1 MRTWI
6 TMFVVLMSLSLC
18 LGQAAL
24 PPAKAERPL
33 RFLFVSPCVH
43 EDFFNPVKKGMAD
56 AAKLL
61 GVQCEFVGT
70 EDVDIP
76 AQCELVRKGLA
87 QGYDGIAVDIID
99 PSGFDAVLTEARDKG
114 VPVVA
119 FNTDGGKNLRLRMS
133 GVSQNL
139 CEAGR
144 TVGREALPKLSQG
157 CKVLITQHS
166 KGVSALDD
174 RMRGIQEILATK
186 GISGQVV
193 ITGTTPEASAKVIAD
208 ALHANPAIKAVLAT
222 GQADTEGAGLA
233 VERHFA
239 GRGCYVAGFD
249 LSTNT
254 LRLIKAGV
262 IDFTIDQQPYIQ
274 GFYPVVQLAQYCRY
288 GIRPADIDSGATVIR
303 AADVEKL
310 IKFKQAGYR

>member
-6 TMFVVLMSLSLC
+6 TVFVVLMSLNLC

-24 PPAKAERPL
+24 PPAQQERPL

-61 GVQCEFVGT
+61 NVRCEFVGT

-99 PSGFDAVLTEARDKG
+99 PSGFDAVLAEARDKG

-119 FNTDGGKNLRLRMS
+119 FNTDDGKNPGLRMS
-133 GVSQNL
+133 GISQNL

-144 TVGREALPKLSQG
+144 TVGREALAKLPHG
-157 CKVLITQHS
+157 CKVLFTLHS
-166 KGVSALDD
+166 KGVSSLDN
-174 RMRGIQEILATK
+174 RLRGIQEVLATK
-186 GISGQVV
+186 GISGPVV
-193 ITGTTPEASAKVIAD
+193 VTGTTPEASAKVIAD
-208 ALHANPAIKAVLAT
+208 ALRADPAIQAVLAT

-249 LSTNT
+249 LSANT

-288 GIRPADIDSGATVIR
+288 GIRPANIDAGATVVR
-303 AADVEKL
+303 AADVDRL
-310 IKFKQAGYR
+310 IKLKQAGYR